1 MEYSFNR
8 DRSEIVFAHMKDINA
23 SYKDLCSVCDSV
35 RYKSV
40 TEAIAILDSV
50 KEGMP
55 LLFRRYNKGMGSRHE
70 LGGKKGRY
78 PIKCASIVRKAIVN
92 ASANAS
98 NKGLE
103 PEMMFVVHATANKTT
118 INRRYPPKG
127 ILYHRSGGY
136 GYSSARRSDLE
147 FAKLEIGIATGTEKG
162 LSKNMQ
168 KAIEHGRKYLDKV
181 ERQKSKAKAAK
192 PAPKGKALT
201 PPGGVQKPAKKPVVH
216 PEMQKRP
223 EPVKTDTEN
232 KEDKKV

>member
-8 DRSEIVFAHMKDINA
+8 DKSEIVFAHMKDINA
-23 SYKDLCSVCDSV
+23 SYKDLCNVCDSV

-40 TEAIAILDSV
+40 QEAIAILDSV
-50 KEGMP
+50 KEGRP
-55 LLFRRYNKGMGSRHE
+55 ILFRRHNKGMGSRHE

-78 PIKCASIVRKAIVN
+78 PIKCASIVRKAIIN

-103 PEMMFVVHATANKTT
+103 PEMMFIVHATANKTT
-118 INRRYPPKG
+118 INSRYPSKG

-162 LSKNMQ
+162 LSKKMQ
-168 KAIEHGRKYLDKV
+168 KAIEYGRKYV
-181 ERQKSKAKAAK
+181 EKMEKQKPNVKAAK
-192 PAPKGKALT
+192 PLQKGKALT
-201 PPGGVQKPAKKPVVH
+201 PPSGVQKPTKKPVH

-223 EPVKTDTEN
+223 EPANADTDT

>member
-1 MEYSFNR
+1 LEYSFNR

-23 SYKDLCSVCDSV
+23 SYKDLCNVCDSI

-40 TEAIAILDSV
+40 PEALEILDSV
-50 KEGMP
+50 KEGVP
-55 LLFRRYNKGMGSRHE
+55 ILFRRHNKGMGSRHE

-78 PIKCASIVRKAIVN
+78 PIKCASIVRKALAN

-103 PEMMFVVHATANKTT
+103 PEVMFVVHATANKTT

-147 FAKLEIGIATGTEKG
+147 FAKLEIGIANGTEKG
-162 LSKNMQ
+162 LSKKMQ
-168 KAIEHGRKYLDKV
+168 KAIGHSKKYLEKM
-181 ERQKSKAKAAK
+181 EKQKPKAKAKAASK
-192 PAPKGKALT
+192 EKALT
-201 PPGGVQKPAKKPVVH
+201 PPTGAAKPAKKPVH
-216 PEMQKRP
+216 PEMQKRT
-223 EPVKTDTEN
+223 EPVKTETN
-232 KEDKKV
+232 DKDDKTV